1 MRWFVLLRNINNNLI
16 NTAMNKKYQVM
27 KRLGANWNPS
37 YENEFN
43 NLDDAR
49 LFRNLL
55 QKTENENESSSK
67 WEYYIVEVIE

>member
-1 MRWFVLLRNINNNLI
+1 
-16 NTAMNKKYQVM
+16 M

-55 QKTENENESSSK
+55 QKTENETESSSK

>member
-1 MRWFVLLRNINNNLI
+1 
-16 NTAMNKKYQVM
+16 MNKKYQIF
-27 KRLGANWNPS
+27 KRLGSNWNPS

-43 NLDDAR
+43 DLDDAR

-55 QKTENENESSSK
+55 QKAENENGSDGSK